1 MGEGWEGIA
10 PSSRGS
16 EDNWVG
22 TCKAHDVSIGQKE
35 DRGGAAGQMGKSK
48 GCDEE
53 GGVVSRGA
61 CCGEFAVGFCVWVRR
76 STLCVANLLE
86 S

>member
-1 MGEGWEGIA
+1 MENLSAWSG
-10 PSSRGS
+10 
-16 EDNWVG
+16 N
-22 TCKAHDVSIGQKE
+22 
-35 DRGGAAGQMGKSK
+35 GGASAEANDLGGGKEADRSGTARTLGK
-48 GCDEE
+48 AESGEE

-76 STLCVANLLE
+76 STLCVVKLLE